1 MTENTM
7 CDLTSEQASIGSIM
21 NKIIQFH
28 QLLRKKSRY
37 FSSTLPAWG
46 KGAREGNESKC
57 TTFKA

>member
-1 MTENTM
+1 
-7 CDLTSEQASIGSIM
+7 M